1 MDLWQ
6 LRYFLAVAEELG
18 FHEAAR
24 RLRVSQPPVSRAV
37 RGLEE
42 ELGAPLF
49 ERTRRGASLTP
60 AGRVL
65 ERHAREL
72 LRAAERAAAEV
83 RRVGRGEAGRLRV
96 AFEGAIA
103 TAVLPRG
110 VAAFRE
116 LHPDVELVLLEMPTP
131 RHAEAL
137 ASREVE
143 LAFGGRSSAAAGAPA
158 AAEGLRVLRTLRQPL
173 VAAVPRAHP
182 LARRR
187 AAAPAELAGLPLV
200 AASPHVSCALHDRVA
215 AIFREATGAE
225 PRAVVDVNET
235 DLALRLV
242 GAGLGFAVVPAGAAE
257 PGRRDV
263 AFLPFKPEQAIDVD
277 LFARIGEE
285 APLVERFVAALDA

>member
-1 MDLWQ
+1 MELWQ

-18 FHEAAR
+18 FHGAAR

-49 ERTRRGASLTP
+49 ERTRRGVSLTP

-65 ERHAREL
+65 DRHAREL
-72 LRAAERAAAEV
+72 LSAAERAAAEV
-83 RRVGRGEAGRLRV
+83 RRLQRGEAGRLRV

-103 TAVLPRG
+103 TAVLPRA

-116 LHPDVELVLLEMPTP
+116 LHPDVELVLLEIPTP
-131 RHAEAL
+131 RQAEAL
-137 ASREVE
+137 AAHEVE
-143 LAFGGRSSAAAGAPA
+143 LAFGGRGASVAAPA
-158 AAEGLRVLRTLRQPL
+158 VAKGLRVLRTVRQPL
-173 VAAVPRAHP
+173 VAAVPRAHA

-187 AAAPAELAGLPLV
+187 AVAPADLAGLPLV
-200 AASPHVSCALHDRVA
+200 AASPHAFCALHDRVA
-215 AIFREATGAE
+215 AIFRDANGAE

-263 AFLPFKPEQAIDVD
+263 AFLPFRPEQAIDVD
-277 LFARIGEE
+277 LLARIGEE